1 MVVPI
6 IGRDIAAVVGGLLV
20 ATGAASVIGTLIVPR
35 SVANWLTRWVDMIV
49 NGAFRLA
56 TLNVTEYKRRDR
68 VLAAAGH
75 HPDRAAGRQAGAGSS
90 TAVAPALAQAGRHR
104 DAHGGRWRGSGR
116 CARPQEAARH
126 DLGGPRAR
134 AG

>member
-56 TLNVTEYKRRDR
+56 TPAAHR
-68 VLAAAGH
+68 LAGAT
-75 HPDRAAGRQAGAGSS
+75 RAAGPVPGVDDAAAAAAARGRRCLGVVGGAG
-90 TAVAPALAQAGRHR
+90 
-104 DAHGGRWRGSGR
+104 
-116 CARPQEAARH
+116 RPVG
-126 DLGGPRAR
+126 DPSPAR
-134 AG
+134 A